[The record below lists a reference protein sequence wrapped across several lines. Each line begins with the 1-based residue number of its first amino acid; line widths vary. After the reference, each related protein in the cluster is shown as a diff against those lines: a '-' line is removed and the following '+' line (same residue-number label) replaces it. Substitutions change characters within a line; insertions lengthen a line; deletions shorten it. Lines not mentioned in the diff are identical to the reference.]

1 MAREVGEALVGKPA
15 AWCAAT
21 RATLRARL
29 GNRRKFARP
38 RHQRDGA
45 DAPISEDTAAEL
57 AREQ

>member
-1 MAREVGEALVGKPA
+1 LVRGNARGA
-15 AWCAAT
+15 
-21 RATLRARL
+21 LRARL

-45 DAPISEDTAAEL
+45 DALISEDTAAEL